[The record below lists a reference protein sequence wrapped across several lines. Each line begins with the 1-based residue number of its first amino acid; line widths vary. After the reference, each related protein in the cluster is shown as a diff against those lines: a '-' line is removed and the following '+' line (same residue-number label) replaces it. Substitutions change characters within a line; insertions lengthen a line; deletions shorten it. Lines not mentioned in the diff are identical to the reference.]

1 MTAPALEAVRV
12 QLWSRHQPP
21 GESWG
26 SWSLADTQESS
37 PFTFSLG
44 AGPGDYEFYTRAED
58 NAANVEEA
66 PGVADAATTLP
77 TGAVDLYGPTVM
89 TDGPQAYWRLGEA
102 SGTTAVDETTDY
114 TGSYHGSASLGE
126 DGLLVSEADTAV
138 EFDGSSS
145 YVTSGVDSPLSF
157 ASTGKKSF
165 EAWIAPTG
173 DNPTETVVFRGS
185 SGHGYDYWVWW
196 EDDEIWVNLWTSGGS
211 DRIVT
216 SSGADTVPDD
226 ETSHIVVTL
235 DDATDKVEFYVNGVL
250 VRTVTTSW
258 FSSSSSQGT
267 DPLVIGRRNDDSS
280 AYFDGVID
288 EVALYS
294 KVLSQGQRS

>member
-1 MTAPALEAVRV
+1 M
-12 QLWSRHQPP
+12 
-21 GESWG
+21 
-26 SWSLADTQESS
+26 
-37 PFTFSLG
+37 
-44 AGPGDYEFYTRAED
+44 
-58 NAANVEEA
+58 EEA

-102 SGTTAVDETTDY
+102 SGTTAVDVTTDY
-114 TGSYHGSASLGE
+114 AGSYHGSASLGE
-126 DGLLVSEADTAV
+126 DGLLVSEAVTAV

-294 KVLSQGQRS
+294 KVLSQRANGPEPLPRGGVAHTTTARRRGSIPGRRAENSTRLPLRRGWSASSPSHSPVSRFKHLLK